1 MAFRARGRLPLPSR
15 PSLLNSILSFVG
27 GLGGAEADSSTGPA
41 HLKPIPT
48 PKPSAP
54 QLEMLPARNGSQP
67 PSGAPSSRRPSTRR
81 DDSVASRLAHARQ
94 QRSLERASCVKPQ
107 LVIGGDETCAACGK
121 KAYFAERRTVGN
133 KVYHNQCFCCTICR
147 KKLTHDYGFTA
158 NELGVDTL
166 YCLPHANQMRV
177 NNGTAGKL

>member
-1 MAFRARGRLPLPSR
+1 M
-15 PSLLNSILSFVG
+15 
-27 GLGGAEADSSTGPA
+27 
-41 HLKPIPT
+41 
-48 PKPSAP
+48 
-54 QLEMLPARNGSQP
+54 
-67 PSGAPSSRRPSTRR
+67 
-81 DDSVASRLAHARQ
+81 
-94 QRSLERASCVKPQ
+94 
-107 LVIGGDETCAACGK
+107 
-121 KAYFAERRTVGN
+121 GN